1 MSLFSHYAT
10 QAYLRCD
17 ELAKISADRHRINRQ
32 YLTTEHARANAL
44 VIEWMHEAGLKT
56 WVDEVGNAW
65 GRFESEHATQSLI
78 IGSHLDTVPNAGRYD
93 GILGVTCAISLL
105 QYCGD
110 ANVSFPFHIDVVAFA
125 DEEGSRFGTTL
136 IGSKAIAG
144 DWQAKWALLT
154 DSLNI
159 DLATA
164 MRTFGLDVN
173 NVTNAALN
181 PASVLGYLEM
191 HIEQGPVLEALESPV
206 GIVTG
211 IAGAKRFAISVT
223 GESGHAGTVP
233 MAMRKDALV
242 VASKMILQIKQLAEE
257 GGVTATVGKLRVIP
271 NAVNVIPGLCE
282 FSLDIRSVDDERR
295 DRALDTIIESMTHI
309 AEQCGVNV
317 SIKET
322 HRASAVLCDEQLSVF
337 LEEAIRRN
345 GIAAHKLHSGA
356 GHDAMAVANL
366 CPVSMLFLRCK
377 GGISHHPD
385 ESVVVNDIDVSLAV
399 MYEFLQ
405 IVGKH
410 QRSD

>member
-17 ELAKISADRHRINRQ
+17 DLAKISADRHRINRQ
-32 YLTTEHARANAL
+32 YLTTEHAQANAL
-44 VIEWMHEAGLKT
+44 VIEWMNEAGLRT

-65 GRFESEHATQSLI
+65 GRLESDGATQSLI

-93 GILGVTCAISLL
+93 GILGVTSAISLL
-105 QYCGD
+105 QYCHEH
-110 ANVSFPFHIDVVAFA
+110 NITFPFHIDVVAFA

-154 DSLNI
+154 DNLNV
-159 DLATA
+159 DMATA
-164 MRTFGLDVN
+164 MRTFGLDIN

-181 PASVLGYLEM
+181 PAAILGYLEM

-206 GIVTG
+206 GVVTG

-242 VASKMILQIKQLAEE
+242 VTSKMILQIKQLAED

-282 FSLDIRSVDDERR
+282 FSLDIRSVDDSRR
-295 DRALDTIIESMTHI
+295 DQVLETIIAKMTEL
-309 AEQCGVNV
+309 AEQNGVSV

-322 HRASAVLCDEQLSVF
+322 HRASAVLCDEQLSSY

-385 ESVVVNDIDVSLAV
+385 ESVDVNDIDVSLAV
-399 MYEFLQ
+399 MFEFVQ
-405 IVGKH
+405 ILAKRYPSG
-410 QRSD
+410 